1 MRQRRAISAG
11 DGLTDRFDLGDEMDE
26 DGPTLLPPPWS
37 EPPDPDFLTGTVPR
51 LQRADLSG
59 GLPPGMEPSDSSQLT
74 VRFSREEVR
83 ALVGVRV
90 QTARVAKLPPPERA
104 AAPAPLARPATPR
117 GAAPVGKS
125 AGRVA
130 RARSAARAARPLP
143 APAARPLPVPP
154 APTARLLP
162 APAAEPLPLRVIPRA
177 SVAAPP
183 RIAWRVVVSRIK
195 GRHITFALALGS
207 AFALGVL
214 TGILAMS

>member
-1 MRQRRAISAG
+1 M
-11 DGLTDRFDLGDEMDE
+11 TERFDLGDEDDL

-37 EPPDPDFLTGTVPR
+37 EPPDPDFLTGTMVR

-59 GLPPGMEPSDSSQLT
+59 PLPPGLEPSDSSQLT

-90 QTARVAKLPPPERA
+90 QTARVAKLAPP
-104 AAPAPLARPATPR
+104 
-117 GAAPVGKS
+117 
-125 AGRVA
+125 
-130 RARSAARAARPLP
+130 ARAANTEPFTRTATSTPTARIAKSP
-143 APAARPLPVPP
+143 PAARVTKSAPAARTRKPAPATRPVTSPP
-154 APTARLLP
+154 APV
-162 APAAEPLPLRVIPRA
+162 AEPLPLRVVPRA

-183 RIAWRVVVSRIK
+183 RTAWRTAVSRIEGK
-195 GRHITFALALGS
+195 HITLALALGS